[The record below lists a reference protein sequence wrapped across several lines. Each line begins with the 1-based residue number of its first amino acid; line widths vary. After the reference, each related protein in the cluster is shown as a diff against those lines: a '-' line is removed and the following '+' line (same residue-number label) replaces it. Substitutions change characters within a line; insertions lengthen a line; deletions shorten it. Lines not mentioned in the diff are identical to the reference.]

1 MNKDQAREDAW
12 RQRFSAASVHWIQI
26 AQQQPQRGLVCR
38 MQDGRPQLFAWDIAS
53 GTLTQR
59 THEPRG
65 VTQAALSADGATIY
79 YLKDEQGDGIGHYMR
94 LPFADGTAQDLTP
107 ELPAYASYYISEST
121 SGRFYG
127 FMTYNQYGAQIY
139 VVDAQRGGTP
149 HLRYEGETITVGPL
163 LSYDGEIAVVAVSQD
178 DADIAFDLEAYE
190 VRGGERLHHLHDAPG
205 ASLQPIG
212 FVPRAHDMRI
222 LATSRSTGLLRPLIW
237 NARTGERR
245 DLALPTLAGDVL
257 PLDWSADGL
266 HLLLSETRQGAQR
279 LYRYNLKT
287 DTLES
292 LRPPLGVISSAHFS
306 AAGTIYAV
314 LEDAAT
320 PAHVVELG
328 GLTGEK
334 LRTLLP
340 ASGAA
345 SGQAWRSVDFASEDG
360 TPIQGWLMRPAS
372 AGPHPTIVFAH
383 GGPQDVQLPSYAP
396 DAQAWVDAGFAY
408 MSVNYRGSESFGPEF
423 IETVWGQPG
432 RLESADLCAAARWL
446 VSAGIARPDACFI
459 AGSGYGG
466 TLALL
471 AATHAPDLWAGVLAS
486 GAIADWGT
494 AYEMLHPSL
503 QAYARRL
510 FGGTPQTA
518 ADTYTNASPLQQVER
533 LRGPV
538 LLLNERSD
546 LRSPAASI
554 EALHTALR
562 QRGIDCT
569 LRWLD
574 EPPLNSDRLQQRIAL
589 QVAQMDFARAQMRG
603 LDWSGQ

>member
-1 MNKDQAREDAW
+1 MSKEPAREDAW
-12 RQRFSAASVHWIQI
+12 RQRFGAASVHWIQI
-26 AQQQPQRGLVCR
+26 AQQQPRHGLVCR
-38 MQDGRPQLFAWDIAS
+38 MQDGLPQLFAWDIAS
-53 GTLTQR
+53 GALTQR

-94 LPFADGTAQDLTP
+94 QPFSGGPAQDLTP
-107 ELPAYASYYISEST
+107 ELPAYASYYIGESS

-127 FMTYNQYGAQIY
+127 FMTYNQYGTQIY

-149 HLRYEGETITVGPL
+149 HLRYEGETIAVGPL

-178 DADIAFDLEAYE
+178 DTELAFDLEAYE
-190 VRGGERLHHLHDAPG
+190 VRGGERLHRLHDAPG
-205 ASLQPIG
+205 YGLQPIG
-212 FVPRAHDMRI
+212 FVPRAHDMRF
-222 LATSRSTGLLRPLIW
+222 LAASRSTGLLRPLIW
-237 NARTGERR
+237 NTRTGERR
-245 DLALPTLAGDVL
+245 DLPLPTLPGDVL

-266 HLLLSETRQGAQR
+266 HLLLSETRQGTQH
-279 LYRYNLKT
+279 LYRYNLQT

-345 SGQAWRSVDFASEDG
+345 SGQAWRSVDFASEDS
-360 TPIQGWLMRPAS
+360 TSIQGWLLRPAS
-372 AGPHPTIVFAH
+372 AEPHPAIVFAH

-408 MSVNYRGSESFGPEF
+408 LSVNYRGSESFGQDFTEA
-423 IETVWGQPG
+423 IWGQPG
-432 RLESADLCAAARWL
+432 RLESGDLCAAARWL
-446 VSAGIARPDACFI
+446 VNAGIARADACFV

-471 AATHAPDLWAGVLAS
+471 AAAHAPDLWAGVLAS
-486 GAIADWGT
+486 GAIADWSA

-503 QAYARRL
+503 QAYARRI

-518 ADTYTNASPLQQVER
+518 AAAYRYASPLQQVER

-538 LLLNERSD
+538 LLLNERND
-546 LRSPAASI
+546 LRSPAASV
-554 EALHTALR
+554 EALHAALR
-562 QRGIDCT
+562 QRAIACT

-574 EPPLNSDRLQQRIAL
+574 EPLLDSNRLQQRIAL
-589 QVAQMDFARAQMRG
+589 QAAQMDFARALLRG
-603 LDWSGQ
+603 LDWPGQ

>member
-1 MNKDQAREDAW
+1 MNKEPAREEAW
-12 RQRFSAASVHWIQI
+12 RQRFGAASVHWIQI
-26 AQQQPQRGLVCR
+26 AHQQQQRGLVCR

-53 GTLTQR
+53 GALTQR

-79 YLKDEQGDGIGHYMR
+79 YLKDEQGNGIGRYMR
-94 LPFADGTAQDLTP
+94 LPFSGGPAHDLTP
-107 ELPAYASYYISEST
+107 ELPVYASYYIGESV

-149 HLRYEGETITVGPL
+149 HLRYEGETIAVGPM

-178 DADIAFDLEAYE
+178 DAELAFDLEAYE
-190 VRGGERLHHLHDAPG
+190 VRGGERLHRLHDAPG
-205 ASLQPIG
+205 SGLQPIG
-212 FVPRAHDMRI
+212 FVPRAYDMRF
-222 LATSRSTGLLRPLIW
+222 LAASRSIGLMRPLIW
-237 NARTGERR
+237 NTRTGERR
-245 DLALPTLAGDVL
+245 DLPLPMLAGDVL

-266 HLLLSETRQGAQR
+266 HLLLSETRQGKQH
-279 LYRYNLKT
+279 LYRYNLQT
-287 DTLES
+287 DALES
-292 LRPPLGVISSAHFS
+292 LRPPVGVISSAHFS

-328 GLTGEK
+328 GLTGER

-340 ASGAA
+340 ASDIVA
-345 SGQAWRSVDFASEDG
+345 GQAWHSVDFTSEDG
-360 TPIQGWLMRPAS
+360 TSIQGWLMRPAS
-372 AGPHPTIVFAH
+372 AGPYPAIVFAH
-383 GGPQDVQLPSYAP
+383 GGPQDVQFPSYAP
-396 DAQAWVDAGFAY
+396 DSQAWVDAGFAY
-408 MSVNYRGSESFGPEF
+408 LSVNYHGSESFGPDF
-423 IETVWGQPG
+423 IEAVWGQPG
-432 RLESADLCAAARWL
+432 RLERMDLCAAGRWL
-446 VSAGIARPDACFI
+446 VSAGIARADSCFI

-471 AATHAPDLWAGVLAS
+471 AAVHAPDLWAGVLAS
-486 GAIADWGT
+486 GAIADWST
-494 AYEMLHPSL
+494 AYEILHPSL

-518 ADTYTNASPLQQVER
+518 TAAYRNASPLQQVEH
-533 LRGPV
+533 LRCPV

-554 EALHTALR
+554 EVLHATLIKRGTA
-562 QRGIDCT
+562 CT

-574 EPPLNSDRLQQRIAL
+574 EPPLDSDRLQQRITL
-589 QVAQMDFARAQMRG
+589 QAAQMDFARALLRG
-603 LDWSGQ
+603 LD